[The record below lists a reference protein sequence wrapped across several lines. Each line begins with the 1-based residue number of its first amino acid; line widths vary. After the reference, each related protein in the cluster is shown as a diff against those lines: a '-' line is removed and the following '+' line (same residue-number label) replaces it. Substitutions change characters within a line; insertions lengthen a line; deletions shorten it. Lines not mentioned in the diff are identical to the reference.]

1 MFTLKFTK
9 SAASKGEESPDNT
22 GRCTVESTGA
32 REGSDSVT
40 ETIPPGFFLGKGEN
54 VR

>member
-1 MFTLKFTK
+1 MFRHKFTEFV
-9 SAASKGEESPDNT
+9 ASKGEESPDNA

-32 REGSDSVT
+32 REGSESVT
-40 ETIPPGFFLGKGEN
+40 ETIPPIFLGKGEN